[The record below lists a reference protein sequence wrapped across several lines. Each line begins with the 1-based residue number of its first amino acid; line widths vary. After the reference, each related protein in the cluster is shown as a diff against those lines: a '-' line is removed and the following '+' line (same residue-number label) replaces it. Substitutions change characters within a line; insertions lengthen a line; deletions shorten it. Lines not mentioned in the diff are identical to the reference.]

1 MRLSEWCSPSRL
13 PGQQG
18 RQPSLGWTLLAW
30 LSSAGWGNT
39 FHICG
44 NILCFFCWIWLSW
57 QCITVQGT
65 YSVYKQILDIVC
77 SIVSEQGQ
85 ATCKSELNLSAWS
98 LQYFLAWVDDKQG
111 AKKRRASRSC
121 QVLFHACLLSCF
133 IQDKLICISTS
144 KLMKC
149 ATNLL
154 QFLCENFHF
163 LYFF

>member
-1 MRLSEWCSPSRL
+1 MDTIGMAIISWMREYFSH
-13 PGQQG
+13 
-18 RQPSLGWTLLAW
+18 
-30 LSSAGWGNT
+30 
-39 FHICG
+39 FV
-44 NILCFFCWIWLSW
+44 FFCWIWLSW
-57 QCITVQGT
+57 QCITVSET
-65 YSVYKQILDIVC
+65 YSVFKQIFDSVC
-77 SIVSEQGQ
+77 SIVSQQGQ

-98 LQYFLAWVDDKQG
+98 LQYLLAWVDDKQG

-163 LYFF
+163 LYFFEFLNGIYVLQSW